1 MTLPIINQQ
10 QQEPQFLRMDGTLE
24 VFKVWATL
32 QGEGLFAGTPAT
44 FVRLSGCNLDCNYCD
59 TDYTSSRTLYSPRKL
74 AQLAID
80 TLPTVKTTLVV
91 LTGGEPFRQ
100 NITPFVEQLINNGY
114 TVQIETNGTLDL
126 VGFPYDDASVVIIC
140 SPKTTKIHPR
150 LAPHVDAWKYVL
162 QHGHVD
168 PEDGLPT
175 SALGM
180 GMKVAR
186 PFGHDGHL
194 LQPRPVYVQPM
205 DAQNREE
212 NDLNM
217 KAAVESSMKHGYK
230 LCLQLHKIC
239 HLE

>member
-10 QQEPQFLRMDGTLE
+10 PQEPQFLRMDGTLE
-24 VFKVWATL
+24 VFKVFPTI
-32 QGEGLFAGTPAT
+32 QGEGPFAGTPAT
-44 FVRLSGCNLDCNYCD
+44 FVRLSGCNLTCGYCD
-59 TDYTSSRTLYSPRKL
+59 TDYTSLRQLITPQKL

-80 TLPTVKTTLVV
+80 TLPTVKTSLIVI
-91 LTGGEPFRQ
+91 TGGEPFRQ
-100 NITPFVEQLINNGY
+100 NITPFVNQLISNGY

-126 VGFPYDDASVVIIC
+126 VGFPYTDPNVHIVC

-150 LAPHVDAWKYVL
+150 IAPHVTAWKYVL
-162 QHGHVD
+162 QHGQVD

-180 GMKVAR
+180 GMRVAR
-186 PFGHDGHL
+186 PFANTASL
-194 LQPRPVYVQPM
+194 RPAPTYVQPM

-217 KAAVESSMKHGYK
+217 KAAVESSMKFGHK
-230 LCLQLHKIC
+230 LCLQIHKIC